1 MSALRERNTTA
12 IVVRV
17 PKSLNARLEEAA
29 KRDRKSKSA
38 FIRKVLESHVGGP
51 KSKRRPTL
59 MDLAGDLIGAF
70 SGGPT
75 DLASNPKHMED
86 YGKGMCINKRFSFGV
101 VLWCNSSH
109 RGMCGG

>member
-1 MSALRERNTTA
+1 MSVLHERNTTA

-17 PKSLNARLEEAA
+17 PKSLNARLEGAA

-38 FIRKVLESHVGGP
+38 FIREVLESHVGVP
-51 KSKRRPTL
+51 KGKRRPSL
-59 MDLAGDLIGAF
+59 MDLAGDLIGSL

-86 YGKGMCINKRFSFGV
+86 FGK
-101 VLWCNSSH
+101 
-109 RGMCGG
+109 